1 METQQGSSFQSTA
14 MIMKEAINE
23 SDLDKIVNNQTEIHK
38 ILESTAS
45 SLTQF
50 NEFSSTKYDELA
62 KKFELHTKC
71 IKEMKI
77 DLEYI
82 FKKLKLLRT
91 KIANQH
97 PDVFEQ
103 VEKNLPK
110 NDEDDY

>member
-1 METQQGSSFQSTA
+1 METQQGSNFQPTTR
-14 MIMKEAINE
+14 IMKDMINN
-23 SDLDKIVNNQTEIHK
+23 SDLDKIVKNQTEIHQ

-82 FKKLKLLRT
+82 FKKLRLLRT
-91 KIANQH
+91 KIASQH
-97 PDVFEQ
+97 PDAFEQ
-103 VEKNLPK
+103 VEKKLPK
-110 NDEDDY
+110 KVEDDD